1 MEKLVAA
8 AARGGHEERLSV
20 ARAEGAEVD
29 VRFDL
34 LDGDG
39 HAAVED
45 LLDQRVGGLAGG
57 LRGGRGGRRR
67 LGSGVALGRTSRGA
81 VGGRVRGRIG

>member
-8 AARGGHEERLSV
+8 AARGGHEKRLSV

-29 VRFDL
+29 VRLDL

-57 LRGGRGGRRR
+57 LRGGRGGRR